1 MGKPDKQQFP
11 VGSLR
16 LVTYYQ
22 DTKSHGKIFS
32 IAKKRVTISTGYT
45 IILLS
50 AGLRLELFFVIHRSF
65 KISRAEAE
73 SAKTS
78 TSADV
83 SAGTLVMTCM

>member
-1 MGKPDKQQFP
+1 MVRF
-11 VGSLR
+11 
-16 LVTYYQ
+16 
-22 DTKSHGKIFS
+22 FS

-83 SAGTLVMTCM
+83 SAGTGLKRFISQLTVKVTKMAAAARQLSNSLSS

>member
-1 MGKPDKQQFP
+1 MVRF
-11 VGSLR
+11 
-16 LVTYYQ
+16 
-22 DTKSHGKIFS
+22 FS

-83 SAGTLVMTCM
+83 SAGTPHGPIFMMPELPKTPPMGLFYKNEFRALSL

>member
-1 MGKPDKQQFP
+1 MVRF
-11 VGSLR
+11 
-16 LVTYYQ
+16 
-22 DTKSHGKIFS
+22 FS

-73 SAKTS
+73 SVKTS

-83 SAGTLVMTCM
+83 SAGTPFKVSFGTLTLSVVV